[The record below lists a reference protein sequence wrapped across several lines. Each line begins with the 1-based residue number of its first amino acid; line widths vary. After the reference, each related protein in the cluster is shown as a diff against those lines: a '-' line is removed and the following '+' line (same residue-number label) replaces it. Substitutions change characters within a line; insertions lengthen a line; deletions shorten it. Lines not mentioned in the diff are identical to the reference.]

1 VNSLRLLVCLFSSYL
16 IALGSARS
24 QDADKEISN
33 SIGMK
38 LVRIPAGKF
47 VMGSPAGEA
56 EREASEEQHEVAI
69 TRPFYLGVFTVTQGQ
84 YQKVMGKNPSF
95 FHPKNGGSF
104 DHPAEQVRWGEAR
117 EFCTRLSALAEEK
130 KAGRTYR
137 LPSEAEWEYACR
149 AGSTTAF
156 HVGDALSSKQ
166 ANFNGNFPYG
176 GVEKGPYLGHTEKV
190 GSYKPN
196 AWGLYDMHGNVL
208 QWCNDW
214 FDRDYYKKSPKE
226 NPKGPEKGAMP
237 TGFDDNF
244 FVVVRGGCWLDE
256 GRACR
261 SARRF
266 RLQQTEPY
274 RWTGFRVVC
283 EVEKLP

>member
-1 VNSLRLLVCLFSSYL
+1 LFSSYL
-16 IALGSARS
+16 IAFGSARS

-38 LVRIPAGKF
+38 LVRVPAGKF
-47 VMGSPAGEA
+47 VMGSPAGET
-56 EREASEEQHEVAI
+56 EREAGEEQHEVAI
-69 TRPFYLGVFTVTQGQ
+69 TRPFYLGVFTVTQGH

-95 FHPKNGGSF
+95 FNPKNGGSL

-117 EFCTRLSALAEEK
+117 DFCTRLSALAEEK
-130 KAGRTYR
+130 KAGRSYR

-149 AGSTTAF
+149 AGTTTPF

-176 GVEKGPYLGHTEKV
+176 NAEKGPYLRHTEKV

-196 AWGLYDMHGNVL
+196 TWGLYDMHGNVL

-214 FDRDYYKKSPKE
+214 FDQDYYKKSPKE

-237 TGFDDNF
+237 TGFDNNF

-266 RLQQTEPY
+266 RLQQSEPY

-283 EVEKLP
+283 EVEKTP

>member
-1 VNSLRLLVCLFSSYL
+1 VNALRLLVCLVASCL
-16 IALGSARS
+16 VVLGSARS
-24 QDADKEISN
+24 QDAGKEISN

-47 VMGSPAGEA
+47 VMGSPATEV
-56 EREASEEQHEVAI
+56 EREAGEEQHEVAI
-69 TRPFYLGVFTVTQGQ
+69 TRPFYLGVHTVTQGQ
-84 YQKVMGKNPSF
+84 YEQVMGKNPSF
-95 FHPKNGGSF
+95 FHPKNGGSL
-104 DHPAEQVRWGEAR
+104 DHPAEQVRWNDAR
-117 EFCTRLSALAEEK
+117 EFCARLSALPEER

-149 AGSTTAF
+149 AGTTTPF

-176 GVEKGPYLGHTEKV
+176 GAEKGPFLGRTVKV
-190 GSYKPN
+190 GSYPPN

-208 QWCNDW
+208 EWCNDW
-214 FDRDYYKKSPKE
+214 FDRDYYKKSPPE
-226 NPKGPEKGAMP
+226 NPKGPEQGVMP
-237 TGFDDNF
+237 TGFGSHF

-266 RLQQTEPY
+266 RLQQSEPY
-274 RWTGFRVVC
+274 RWTGFRVACDTVG
-283 EVEKLP
+283 K

>member
-1 VNSLRLLVCLFSSYL
+1 VRALHILACLSAACL
-16 IALGSARS
+16 IVQATARS
-24 QDADKEISN
+24 QDDAKEITN
-33 SIGMK
+33 SLGMK

-47 VMGSPAGEA
+47 VMGSPGSEA
-56 EREASEEQHEVAI
+56 EREVGEDQHAVAI
-69 TRPFYLGVFTVTQGQ
+69 TRSFYLGVHTVTQGQ
-84 YQKVMGKNPSF
+84 YENVMGKNPSF
-95 FHPKNGGSF
+95 FHPKNGGSV
-104 DHPAEQVRWGEAR
+104 DHPAEQVPWNDAR
-117 EFCTRLSALAEEK
+117 VFCTKLSALAEEK

-149 AGSTTAF
+149 AGTNTTVNA
-156 HVGDALSSKQ
+156 GDALSSKQ

-176 GVEKGPYLGHTEKV
+176 GADKGPFLRQTAKV
-190 GSYKPN
+190 GSYTPN
-196 AWGLYDMHGNVL
+196 AWGLYDMHGNVW

-214 FDRDYYKKSPKE
+214 YDPDYYKKSPKE
-226 NPKGPEKGAMP
+226 NPKGPEMGVMA

-266 RLQQTEPY
+266 RLQQNERY
-274 RWTGFRVVC
+274 RWTGFRVACDLVS
-283 EVEKLP
+283 K

>member
-1 VNSLRLLVCLFSSYL
+1 MHAFSILACLLASCL
-16 IALGSARS
+16 IAQGSARG
-24 QDADKEISN
+24 QETAKEITN
-33 SIGMK
+33 SINIK
-38 LVRIPAGKF
+38 LVLIPPGKF
-47 VMGSPAGEA
+47 VMGSPAAEA
-56 EREASEEQHEVAI
+56 DREAGEDQHEVAI
-69 TRPFYLGVFTVTQGQ
+69 TRPFYLGAHTVTQGQ
-84 YQKVMGKNPSF
+84 FEKVMGKNPSF
-95 FHPKNGGSF
+95 FHPKNGGGL

-117 EFCTRLSALAEEK
+117 EFCTKLSALPEEK

-149 AGSTTAF
+149 AGAITPF
-156 HVGDALSSKQ
+156 NVGDALSSKQ

-176 GVEKGPYLGHTEKV
+176 GAEKGPFLRRTEKV
-190 GSYKPN
+190 GSYPPN

-214 FDRDYYKKSPKE
+214 YDPNYYKRSPKE
-226 NPKGPEKGAMP
+226 NPTGPEKGVMA
-237 TGFDDNF
+237 TGFESNF

-266 RLQQTEPY
+266 RLQQSEPY

-283 EVEKLP
+283 DVAGK